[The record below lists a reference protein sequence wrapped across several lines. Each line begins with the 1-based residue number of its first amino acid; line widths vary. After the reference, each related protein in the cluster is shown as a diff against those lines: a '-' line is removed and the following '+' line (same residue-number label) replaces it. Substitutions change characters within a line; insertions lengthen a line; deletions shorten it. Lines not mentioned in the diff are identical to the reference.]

1 MNSQYV
7 LAGKLLAAGVLL
19 FTMFGLGMAVQG
31 WRMKSAQADAMREAA
46 ERYHTLE
53 LSVTKQ
59 NGGIDLL
66 NYKLVV
72 ADESRIKAEQYSL
85 GIRTQLTNQTKRAN
99 ELLVTNCS
107 NMVNQLKGAVQ

>member
-7 LAGKLLAAGVLL
+7 LAGKLIAAGVLL
-19 FTMFGLGMAVQG
+19 FTMFGLGMTVQG
-31 WRMKSAQADAMREAA
+31 WRMKSAQADAMSQAA
-46 ERYHTLE
+46 ERYHALE

-66 NYKLVV
+66 NYKLTV

-85 GIRTQLTNQTKRAN
+85 TVRTQLNIQTKRVN
-99 ELLVTNCS
+99 ELLAASCS
-107 NMVNQLKGAVQ
+107 DMVNQLKGASQ